1 MLQQYEGGHTLHG
14 RWSLP
19 AYQQIV
25 SQLAAALESGAS
37 VTSASAY
44 DDWRGK
50 SSGLALPLDNA
61 KPLPSG
67 VRLGEAVTQIEAR
80 YRAGQTVTA
89 RFRSTN
95 PTLNFSKN
103 KNYLLVEQNTSAGW
117 RQVADDGDWSTRV
130 RWQLESGAYVAELS
144 WVIPQDIP
152 PGEYRVSHFGFD
164 ASGAKFAGTSG
175 EFEIVSDD
183 RPK

>member
-1 MLQQYEGGHTLHG
+1 M
-14 RWSLP
+14 
-19 AYQQIV
+19 
-25 SQLAAALESGAS
+25 
-37 VTSASAY
+37 
-44 DDWRGK
+44 
-50 SSGLALPLDNA
+50 PLDNA

-175 EFEIVSDD
+175 VFEIVSDD